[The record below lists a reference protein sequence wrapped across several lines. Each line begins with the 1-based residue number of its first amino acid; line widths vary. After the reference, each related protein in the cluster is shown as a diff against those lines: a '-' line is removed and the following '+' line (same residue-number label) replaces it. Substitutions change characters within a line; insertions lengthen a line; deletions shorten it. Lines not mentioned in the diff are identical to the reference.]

1 MMDFMDRATALEGA
15 KSNILESMIRL
26 AEKKGTLDLSIKEL
40 AEGCNLTPASLY
52 AYFESKNDMVLSIR
66 KEMERRLDTIIN
78 LPIPERIPENMK
90 IKMLTFYIFDFVDK
104 NKWAV
109 DYINPF
115 SGYSSTERLLKRIVT
130 FLETHKKDSA
140 DYGKAYRGYTFLAGV
155 YFKIKYRMMRNEK
168 PTENDIEDVSNFMEP
183 QR

>member
-1 MMDFMDRATALEGA
+1 MDRATALEGTRN
-15 KSNILESMIRL
+15 NILESMIKL

-40 AEGCNLTPASLY
+40 ADGCNLTPASLY
-52 AYFESKNDMVLSIR
+52 AYFESKTDMIR
-66 KEMERRLDTIIN
+66 CVRLEMERRLDTIIN

-115 SGYSSTERLLKRIVT
+115 SGYSSTEKLLKRIVS
-130 FLETHKKDSA
+130 FLDKHRKETT
-140 DYGKAYRGYTFLAGV
+140 DYGRDYRGYTFLAGV
-155 YFKIKYRMMRNEK
+155 YFKIKYRLMRNES
-168 PTENDIEDVSNFMEP
+168 PTENDIEDISHFMEP
-183 QR
+183 RF